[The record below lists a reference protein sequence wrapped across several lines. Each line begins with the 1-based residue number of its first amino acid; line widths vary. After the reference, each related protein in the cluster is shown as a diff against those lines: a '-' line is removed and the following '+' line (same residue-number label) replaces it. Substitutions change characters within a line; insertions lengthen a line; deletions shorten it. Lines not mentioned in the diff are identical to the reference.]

1 MRQMIIQVPQGNGRE
16 VFDIAQ
22 QHQGKNLI
30 QFEALGHDSLIDV
43 VILHITNRQVESIL
57 KALEPIS
64 ELQVTLFPHGVLAL
78 QPPPSETPQSVT
90 DVEPRSSLEVFLAG
104 LQSVGSW
111 RSLLAYAAAGG
122 GIAWIGLFT
131 NSSFLLVAAM
141 LIAPFAEPAMNVAIA
156 TARGDRTLLKQ
167 SLWRYFV
174 ALLVT
179 IGIAGFLSLL
189 FRQEV
194 VTTSMISTSQVSN
207 IAILLP
213 LIGGAAG
220 ALNLVQAKSSSLVS
234 GAAVGM
240 LIAAALAPPAALVGM
255 AMALGRWDMVMN
267 GIFLLLLQLAGINV
281 AAAIV
286 FRAYGLSTQGARYQ
300 RGKQW
305 VFPVSLGVS
314 SLVILGLLIWQFSS
328 PPRLQRSSQT
338 QRATAEIQKV
348 VNDSGL
354 ARLVYADVQFTQ
366 TIKDQNTLLSVLH
379 VQRQTQEM
387 SSEQIRDSLTQT
399 IQSRL
404 AQNFDITPLVSINV
418 LELPTNKK

>member
-1 MRQMIIQVPQGNGRE
+1 
-16 VFDIAQ
+16 
-22 QHQGKNLI
+22 
-30 QFEALGHDSLIDV
+30 
-43 VILHITNRQVESIL
+43 
-57 KALEPIS
+57 
-64 ELQVTLFPHGVLAL
+64 
-78 QPPPSETPQSVT
+78 
-90 DVEPRSSLEVFLAG
+90 
-104 LQSVGSW
+104 
-111 RSLLAYAAAGG
+111 
-122 GIAWIGLFT
+122 
-131 NSSFLLVAAM
+131 
-141 LIAPFAEPAMNVAIA
+141 
-156 TARGDRTLLKQ
+156 
-167 SLWRYFV
+167 
-174 ALLVT
+174 
-179 IGIAGFLSLL
+179 
-189 FRQEV
+189 
-194 VTTSMISTSQVSN
+194 
-207 IAILLP
+207 
-213 LIGGAAG
+213 
-220 ALNLVQAKSSSLVS
+220 
-234 GAAVGM
+234 M

-255 AMALGRWDMVMN
+255 AMALGRWDMIMN

-354 ARLVYADVQFTQ
+354 AKLVYADVQFTQ